1 MSESGSPPAWLA
13 PVSWVHVR
21 ATRERGCRGRTWDA
35 GPPPR
40 AFFVPAPSCGR
51 WLHCLPLC
59 PALPSSVRANKVSV
73 PARNVSVGPASLA
86 HSFDPCS
93 TLEKAVYPFLRTQ
106 NLHQSSIPASRPREP
121 RLWDQCVCVG
131 AVGGCGGGGVE
142 LRSDCH
148 KPRRAYEVISILK
161 STDLIC

>member
-1 MSESGSPPAWLA
+1 MSESGSPSAWLA
-13 PVSWVHVR
+13 PVSWAHMR
-21 ATRERGCRGRTWDA
+21 GTGERGCPGRAWDA
-35 GPPPR
+35 GLPPR
-40 AFFVPAPSCGR
+40 AFFVPAPSCRR

-59 PALPSSVRANKVSV
+59 PALPSSVRAKVSV

-93 TLEKAVYPFLRTQ
+93 TVEKAVYPFLRTQ

-121 RLWDQCVCVG
+121 RLWDQCVCVWG
-131 AVGGCGGGGVE
+131 VGVGRVE